1 MAGKSP
7 AFITGA
13 TAKVRLGGLTM
24 AYAQDVAYTVT
35 TTTIPIETMGRY
47 EVVSN
52 EPVAYFV
59 EGSLSIIRYTA
70 AAKNMSGASTKG
82 NDPSQ
87 WDMVGGGKDGKAK
100 IGSGFTHINPG
111 ALLASQTFDLEVYQK
126 QPGKLDDENKPVA
139 VDPILVD
146 KIRDCRL
153 TRKGAGV
160 NKRGVLT
167 DNFAFVGILADV
179 GADASQKASESGDID
194 LSP

>member
-1 MAGKSP
+1 MAGKKPS
-7 AFITGA
+7 FITGA
-13 TAKVRLGGLTM
+13 TAKIKLGGLTM

-59 EGSLSIIRYTA
+59 EGSLSVIRYTSV
-70 AAKNMSGASTKG
+70 AKANNMSGAAQGGNGAGNWNLADSNVTQQGKG
-82 NDPSQ
+82 SD
-87 WDMVGGGKDGKAK
+87 
-100 IGSGFTHINPG
+100 HINPA
-111 ALLASQTFDLEVYQK
+111 ALLASKTFDVEVFQK
-126 QPGKLDDENKPVA
+126 QQTGINATTGQPDITTVS
-139 VDPILVD
+139 VD

-167 DNFAFVGILADV
+167 DNYAFVGILSDGDTFTA
-179 GADASQKASESGDID
+179 GESGDID
-194 LSP
+194 LSS

>member
-13 TAKVRLGGLTM
+13 TAKVKLGGLTM

-59 EGSLSIIRYTA
+59 EGSLSVIRYTKA
-70 AAKNMSGASTKG
+70 AAGMSGAASNG
-82 NDPSQ
+82 NALDK
-87 WDMVGGGKDGKAK
+87 WELKDGTNSLGTAF
-100 IGSGFTHINPG
+100 GHINPG
-111 ALLASQTFDLEVYQK
+111 ALLASKTFDLEVFQK
-126 QPGKLDDENKPVA
+126 QPGTIDATTGQVTPA
-139 VDPILVD
+139 DPILVD

-167 DNFAFVGILADV
+167 DSFAFVGILADT
-179 GADASQKASESGDID
+179 GSDNSGKASESGDTD
-194 LSP
+194 LAV